1 MSKQKNTMALL
12 RENRMLFIIILVVLF
27 LIELEIFAV
36 AAMKSGRK
44 SWLQVFDAKGNVI
57 HETDGQNLSE
67 FNKYYF
73 EKTFGPFEQYQVKMV
88 TRDRPFPFRAWFV
101 AAVGIPVGAMLLFAF
116 FVRTYQSLFYKE
128 EKMPHDID
136 LKEKEYEYRFEKI
149 IAAISRF
156 NIFAI
161 GFLIFLAVFLYWVIP
176 DLIVY
181 LGRVGTET
189 MTRYKWIF
197 LSAAVIFLGL
207 IVWMIYLR
215 YLLAKKTIDSHMEIK
230 KYRMQLEYDKTDH
243 IPLQLDYDPE
253 ENSDAKV

>member
-1 MSKQKNTMALL
+1 MVLI
-12 RENRMLFIIILVVLF
+12 RENRMLFVIILVVLF

-36 AAMKSGRK
+36 AVTKSGRK
-44 SWLQVFDAKGNVI
+44 SRLQVLDAQGNVI
-57 HETDGQNLSE
+57 HEADGQNLSE

-73 EKTFGPFEQYQVKMV
+73 EKTFGPFEQYEVKLV
-88 TRDRPFPFRAWFV
+88 TKDRPFPFRAWFV

-128 EKMPHDID
+128 EKIDPGPD
-136 LKEKEYEYRFEKI
+136 LKGKEYEYRFEKI

-189 MTRYKWIF
+189 VTRYKWIF
-197 LSAAVIFLGL
+197 LSATVIFLAL
-207 IVWMIYLR
+207 IVWTIYLR
-215 YLLAKKTIDSHMEIK
+215 YLLAKRTIDNQMEIK
-230 KYRMQLEYDKTDH
+230 KYQVQLEYDKGNQV
-243 IPLQLDYDPE
+243 PLQLDYDPE
-253 ENSDAKV
+253 NDSDPGDT